1 MEEREMRIAL
11 FGQAAFGKD
20 VFDALLKA
28 GEEVVGVSTPK
39 GGARPDPLRV
49 AAEEAGI
56 PVIETPS
63 LRREGPLAEFA
74 AWQPELLVFAFVTDI
89 VRQPVLDL
97 AKHGAIQYHPSLLPR
112 HRGRSSMNW
121 PIIAGETK
129 TGLSIFWVDAGV
141 DTGPILLQREIEI
154 GPDDTLGSIYFGR
167 LYGMGVEALVDAVA
181 MVREGRA
188 PSIPQ
193 DEALATYEAPIG
205 PEHARIDFTRPAQVV
220 YNHIRGCDP
229 APGASAVLR
238 GTSTRLFDCA
248 LVEGHSNQP
257 PGTVTTL
264 VDGKASVALIGGTLI
279 VGRVQ
284 QDGPKVAA
292 GDVLAVGDVLEGC

>member
-1 MEEREMRIAL
+1 MRIAL

-20 VFDALLKA
+20 VLDALLAA

-39 GGARPDPLRV
+39 AGARPDPLFA
-49 AAEEAGI
+49 AAEAAGI
-56 PVIETPS
+56 PCIETPS

-121 PIIAGETK
+121 PIIAGEAK
-129 TGLSIFWVDAGV
+129 TGLTIFWVDADV

-154 GPDDTLGSIYFGR
+154 GPDDTLGTIYFGN
-167 LYGMGVEALVDAVA
+167 LYKMGIEALVEAVR
-181 MVREGRA
+181 MVREGTA
-188 PSIPQ
+188 PRVPQ
-193 DEALATYEAPIG
+193 DESLATYEAPCG
-205 PEHARIDFTRPAQVV
+205 PEHARIDFMRPARVV

-229 APGASAVLR
+229 APGASATLR
-238 GTSTRLFDCA
+238 GTSTRLFDCR
-248 LVEGHSNQP
+248 LVEGHATEA
-257 PGTVTTL
+257 PGTVTA
-264 VDGKASVALIGGTLI
+264 VSEGNASIALIGGTLV

-292 GDVLAVGDVLEGC
+292 AEVLAVGDVLEGC